1 MRNHV
6 MSGGG
11 PFQNLVHVV
20 RVYVYR
26 LALVPIAHVL
36 VFKRRELE
44 VEGVNVVLINHDVHR
59 LVVKVGNVRVV
70 RVDFVVKP
78 VIHTQ
83 LQFILFKKGH
93 DFVNGQTVLNGLL
106 RLAQGFEDN
115 LSGNQ
120 IALFVGGKQIITV
133 EIV

>member
-11 PFQNLVHVV
+11 PFQNIVHVI

-26 LALVPIAHVL
+26 LALVPIGHVL

-44 VEGVNVVLINHDVHR
+44 VEGINVVLINHDVHR

-78 VIHTQ
+78 VIHAQ
-83 LQFILFKKGH
+83 LQFILREKGYN
-93 DFVNGQTVLNGLL
+93 FMNGQTVPHGLL
-106 RLAQGFEDN
+106 CLAQGFEDN

-120 IALFVGGKQIITV
+120 IAFLLG
-133 EIV
+133 ESRLSP